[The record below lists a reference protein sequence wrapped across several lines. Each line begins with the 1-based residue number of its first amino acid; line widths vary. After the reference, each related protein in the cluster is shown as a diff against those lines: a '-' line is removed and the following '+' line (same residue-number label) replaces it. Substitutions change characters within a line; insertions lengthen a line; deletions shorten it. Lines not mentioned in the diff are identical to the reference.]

1 MRQTYA
7 MLNDEA
13 QSARSHRLE
22 LTVVILIIAE
32 LAVALLR

>member
-1 MRQTYA
+1 